1 MGTEPLKTE
10 ELKLFITNIYKQLF
24 GGEPDLVIQLVENF
38 WRDRWRLGH
47 EDNIW
52 LTRLFTM
59 TELEE
64 AMREMKTNT
73 ALGPD
78 GFFTSFYKNFRG
90 QVRGVILEMLQLLQ
104 GAV

>member
-1 MGTEPLKTE
+1 M
-10 ELKLFITNIYKQLF
+10 
-24 GGEPDLVIQLVENF
+24 
-38 WRDRWRLGH
+38 GH

-64 AMREMKTNT
+64 AMREMKTST

-90 QVRGVILEMLQLLQ
+90 QVRGVILEMLQLLHRGQ
-104 GAV
+104 FDIARLNYGIIVLLPKNQKGQPN